1 LHQGTLASGDSLI
14 PILEISQPEEI
25 YHLGGISFVGKSFSH
40 PELISN
46 VTGLGTLR
54 LLESIRTVLS
64 GLKVKIYNASSSEI
78 FGTPQ
83 EEYQHENSRHN
94 PSSPYGV
101 AKTFGFLSCANYR
114 DTYSMFVSSGIL
126 FNHESEIRDY
136 IYVTRKITSN
146 VARIA
151 LGMQERFSL
160 GDLSPRRDWGYAGD
174 YVKAMWLM
182 LQQDNPEDYV
192 ISTGVTHSVADFV
205 STSLKS
211 AGLSD
216 DIEKYVDFDPQLKRP
231 KDLKYLVGD
240 STKAKKQLGWQP
252 EIDFTSLV
260 QLMVANDLKI
270 ESQRKN

>member
-1 LHQGTLASGDSLI
+1 MKRALITGITGQDGHFLTKLLLSKNYEIHGIVTDQNSERTQKFSAQFPEIKLHQGTLASGDSLI

-114 DTYSMFVSSGIL
+114 DTYSMFVSS
-126 FNHESEIRDY
+126 
-136 IYVTRKITSN
+136 
-146 VARIA
+146 
-151 LGMQERFSL
+151 
-160 GDLSPRRDWGYAGD
+160 
-174 YVKAMWLM
+174 
-182 LQQDNPEDYV
+182 
-192 ISTGVTHSVADFV
+192 
-205 STSLKS
+205 
-211 AGLSD
+211 
-216 DIEKYVDFDPQLKRP
+216 
-231 KDLKYLVGD
+231 
-240 STKAKKQLGWQP
+240 
-252 EIDFTSLV
+252 
-260 QLMVANDLKI
+260 
-270 ESQRKN
+270 